1 MRCPLKKS
9 ITIIL
14 ATSFFLLMAFCCP
27 DQKASADTS
36 LLEQNQ
42 QVQPNDTA
50 CHGDASHDSCS
61 FDCRDC
67 SKIVYISSKNSL
79 EANSSSS
86 IPKYSKSNYNAE
98 GWFQKPL
105 LDSSIFL
112 AGNYPPTNHRSNV
125 PAYLQTSV
133 LRI

>member
-14 ATSFFLLMAFCCP
+14 ATSFFLLMTFCCP
-27 DQKASADTS
+27 DREALADTS
-36 LLEQNQ
+36 SLEQNQ

-50 CHGDASHDSCS
+50 CHGDTSHGSCS

-67 SKIVYISSKNSL
+67 SKMVYISFNNSL
-79 EANSSSS
+79 EANLSSS
-86 IPKYSKSNYNAE
+86 ILKYSKTNYNAE
-98 GWFQKPL
+98 GLLNNIL
-105 LDSSIFL
+105 LDSSTFL
-112 AGNYPPTNHRSNV
+112 AGNSPPTKHRSTV
-125 PAYLQTSV
+125 LVYLQTSV